1 MFIIIG
7 ILVVLGAVAGG
18 YLMEHGNL
26 KVLLQPAELL
36 IIGGAALGTVL
47 IANPLHVL
55 KKIVSGSK
63 PYGTDAYTNWELSVD
78 RANAAP
84 RYSAS
89 RWIGRAS
96 DCVGAR
102 LRRSELEE
110 QERPEDPANRRIS
123 VIVQYLEGD
132 APQAAPEKPS
142 SDKPATG
149 EKN

>member
-78 RANAAP
+78 RANCSP
-84 RYSAS
+84 PYSAS
-89 RWIGRAS
+89 RWIGRVS
-96 DCVGAR
+96 E
-102 LRRSELEE
+102 LRRC
-110 QERPEDPANRRIS
+110 
-123 VIVQYLEGD
+123 
-132 APQAAPEKPS
+132 AATPIR
-142 SDKPATG
+142 A
-149 EKN
+149 